1 MRLHTDIRVSALA
14 IACATLAV
22 VACTES
28 FDGTGPSGSNQIT
41 VDVSAAGGPASAF
54 RVMVI
59 GQSISQ
65 PVAANSEDVL
75 FSFASNDTVRVAVI
89 GEHSSGPLFRFT
101 VPQGS
106 LASSYDIVLIDV
118 AGSDNA
124 LLSGGDFT
132 LTASN

>member
-1 MRLHTDIRVSALA
+1 MRLHTGTRVGALA

-22 VACTES
+22 TACSET
-28 FDGTGPSGSNQIT
+28 FDGTGPSGSNQVT

-59 GQSISQ
+59 GQGISQ
-65 PVAANSEDVL
+65 PVAVNSEDVL

-89 GEHSSGPLFRFT
+89 GEHSSGPLFRFS
-101 VPQGS
+101 VPNGS
-106 LASSYDIVLIDV
+106 QASSYAVVLIDV

-124 LLSGGDFT
+124 LLSEADFT